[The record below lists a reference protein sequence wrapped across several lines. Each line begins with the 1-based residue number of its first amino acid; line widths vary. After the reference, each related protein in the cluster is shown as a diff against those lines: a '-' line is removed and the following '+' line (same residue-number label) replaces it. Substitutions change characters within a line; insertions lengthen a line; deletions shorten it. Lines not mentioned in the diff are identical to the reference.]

1 MKSKLLAVVLGAFL
15 IQPAFAETIGKD
27 VDTLKSYSVE
37 KKNEAV
43 AYGKKMMSAADR
55 DIKKLERKAAK
66 ASDETK
72 AQFAQDAKDL
82 RATRDAAKQKLDEM
96 GKASGVNSTLQRFGA
111 AFAIAL
117 ATAVFAANG
126 HIGTAA
132 SFQAGFRPA
141 LAVVASLSVL
151 GAVVA
156 LAVGARAA
164 AVPREQA
171 LAEAA

>member
-1 MKSKLLAVVLGAFL
+1 MKFKFLAVVLGAFL

-27 VDTLKSYSVE
+27 VDTLESYSVE

-82 RATRDAAKQKLDEM
+82 KATRDAAKQKLDEM
-96 GKASGVNSTLQRFGA
+96 GKASGEAWDGTKT
-111 AFAIAL
+111 AFADAYKDL
-117 ATAVFAANG
+117 REGVAKAAKK
-126 HIGTAA
+126 
-132 SFQAGFRPA
+132 
-141 LAVVASLSVL
+141 LK
-151 GAVVA
+151 
-156 LAVGARAA
+156 
-164 AVPREQA
+164 
-171 LAEAA
+171 

>member
-1 MKSKLLAVVLGAFL
+1 MKFKFLAVVLGAFL

-27 VDTLKSYSVE
+27 VDTLESYSVE

-82 RATRDAAKQKLDEM
+82 KATRDAAKEKLDEM
-96 GKASGVNSTLQRFGA
+96 GKASGEAWDGTRT
-111 AFAIAL
+111 AFADAYKDL
-117 ATAVFAANG
+117 REGVAKAANK
-126 HIGTAA
+126 
-132 SFQAGFRPA
+132 
-141 LAVVASLSVL
+141 LK
-151 GAVVA
+151 
-156 LAVGARAA
+156 
-164 AVPREQA
+164 
-171 LAEAA
+171 